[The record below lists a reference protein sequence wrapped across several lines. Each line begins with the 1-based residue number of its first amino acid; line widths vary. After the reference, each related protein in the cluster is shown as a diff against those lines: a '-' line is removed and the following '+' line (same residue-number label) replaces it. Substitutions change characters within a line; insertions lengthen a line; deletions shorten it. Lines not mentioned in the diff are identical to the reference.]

1 MVDLERHLKQDAAAI
16 QPAPRPQALDAA
28 LRRIAARSAFPVR
41 PVLAGIGTATCTAMI
56 LVAISLMDKPAARD
70 AHPGTASAL
79 PLAQLMERPALPE
92 PEAALQEE
100 WNRVSADIT
109 RLQKMVPG
117 WALPAAE

>member
-1 MVDLERHLKQDAAAI
+1 MVDLERHLKQEAAAI
-16 QPAPRPQALDAA
+16 QPARRPEALDAA
-28 LRRIAARSAFPVR
+28 LRRITARSAFPAR
-41 PVLAGIGTATCTAMI
+41 PVLAGIATATCTAVI
-56 LVAISLMDKPAARD
+56 LVAISLTDQPAAHD
-70 AHPGTASAL
+70 AGPGTARAL
-79 PLAQLMERPALPE
+79 PLAQLMERPALPG